1 MHSHATRYHRQANTL
16 QGATKNERPFYSVCR
31 AIQVTTNRERERERE
46 RETVVSFVRPQCRRF
61 KPFPTDRRH
70 PFLFHEIVNN
80 KTHYFYYAVRSLVLL
95 IMIIII
101 VVCSVPGRLQLKPH
115 NNHSQHTGRHRM
127 SNWRILIYSRVACQT
142 DKAKQ
147 TGYEWNQKRQ

>member
-16 QGATKNERPFYSVCR
+16 QGATKNERPYSVCR
-31 AIQVTTNRERERERE
+31 GIQVTTNSERARERRSCPSCLN
-46 RETVVSFVRPQCRRF
+46 VASNHFLP
-61 KPFPTDRRH
+61 PS

-115 NNHSQHTGRHRM
+115 NNHSQHTGRG
-127 SNWRILIYSRVACQT
+127 IVCQI
-142 DKAKQ
+142 DAF
-147 TGYEWNQKRQ
+147 

>member
-31 AIQVTTNRERERERE
+31 GIQVTTNRERERERA
-46 RETVVSFVRPQCRRF
+46 RDGRVLRASMSPLQTISYRP
-61 KPFPTDRRH
+61 TS